1 MQKFLNED
9 SQNWPNKYTND
20 KYNIPGGIYL
30 FKVKNGNTRTMC
42 EIYSK
47 LFIAN
52 F

>member
-30 FKVKNGNTRTMC
+30 FKVKNGNTRTKC